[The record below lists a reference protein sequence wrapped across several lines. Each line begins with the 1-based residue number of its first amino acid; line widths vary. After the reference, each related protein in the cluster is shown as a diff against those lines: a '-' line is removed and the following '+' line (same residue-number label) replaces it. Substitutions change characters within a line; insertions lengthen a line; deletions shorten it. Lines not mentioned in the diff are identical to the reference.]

1 MSLRPLCLAVLI
13 LSLCYVFWMPASAHA
28 GVWETLAR
36 GSHQVFNSQC
46 ARPTATP
53 PPGGPTAGGLPAEEC
68 DPRTDPVRALQHDAR
83 HLNQDVFF
91 AALAEERRLQDQCAV
106 DFATELLR
114 GSRFEDVASDFQDKV
129 QLLAENMASTLRL
142 DHQLSQIAQRRRVGT
157 RGRREGDEAEMER
170 LRQQLRRH
178 LAATAAIE
186 NSIPL
191 GSHPE
196 VSRFIQ
202 QEVQRLGA
210 DAFTLGGMSQAEPPP
225 LRPIERGRFRAGL
238 RDTLRR
244 AQTAMWRDQNV
255 LQNGVRSG
263 GSDLDRATRES
274 LAQDRDLIET
284 FFARNPGLRD
294 STQAIACQVD
304 AAYGRGAEAR
314 DQALLVGSIAAT
326 AGSFGVG
333 WLARGGAAAV
343 SLSTPARLAAARGV
357 LTVRSARVLSSAAI
371 GLDTVTGLQQIDTA
385 CFQNQRGTRISSTA
399 PATADRCESY
409 HVEGL
414 AQESCSLAVGL
425 TALGIGLSSE
435 AGQRLA
441 SRALNRNRQPATAPP
456 VRVDEF
462 APLGQA
468 PVTTHAQLS
477 ATAEAQRAELQ
488 RMGVGFRETTDH
500 TVARRSTDWGWGSL
514 RIEGDTPSGLTHP
527 TGQVLQ
533 VTQVP
538 PPVAR
543 ATYRTPA
550 LQHPE
555 MAEELARLERM
566 GVRVVVDTSLPHTRY
581 GAVFDPNT
589 RSVVIRPDSSWQIF
603 QHEVQH
609 ADFNAYI
616 ARTPRLFAD
625 HQQVVREGRSLREV
639 LPPEALSRYSPRE
652 LQTMERMLRQPYSE
666 SAINETLST
675 NRELALMG
683 WRRLTWNAEAIHTR
697 RYGLNHRTDELARR
711 AAGGLPLSAEEQRIL
726 RTAQS
731 QARILNTVDSIRRSA
746 PGVAREV
753 AKGGAIGGAIG
764 GTAILTLIYSE
775 DAREMLGLTSDGRFV
790 RIPRE
795 AMSCGPNGC

>member
-1 MSLRPLCLAVLI
+1 
-13 LSLCYVFWMPASAHA
+13 
-28 GVWETLAR
+28 
-36 GSHQVFNSQC
+36 
-46 ARPTATP
+46 
-53 PPGGPTAGGLPAEEC
+53 
-68 DPRTDPVRALQHDAR
+68 
-83 HLNQDVFF
+83 
-91 AALAEERRLQDQCAV
+91 V

-114 GSRFEDVASDFQDKV
+114 GSRFEDVAADFQDKV
-129 QLLAENMASTLRL
+129 QLLAENMASALRL
-142 DHQLSQIAQRRRVGT
+142 DHQLSQIAQRRRVGA

-178 LAATAAIE
+178 LSATAAIE

-196 VSRFIQ
+196 VSRYIQ

-210 DAFTLGGMSQAEPPP
+210 DAFTLGGMSQAASPS
-225 LRPIERGRFRAGL
+225 LRPMEPSRFRAGL
-238 RDTLRR
+238 RDALRR

-263 GSDLDRATRES
+263 GTDLDRATRES

-284 FFARNPGLRD
+284 FFARNPRLRE
-294 STQAIACQVD
+294 STQDIACQVD

-343 SLSTPARLAAARGV
+343 SLSTPARLAAARSV

-385 CFQNQRGTRISSTA
+385 CFQNQRGTRISSTG

-409 HVEGL
+409 KVEGL
-414 AQESCSLAVGL
+414 AQENCTLAVGL
-425 TALGIGLSSE
+425 TALGVGLSTE
-435 AGQRLA
+435 AGQRFVTG
-441 SRALNRNRQPATAPP
+441 ALNRNRPAGTTPP
-456 VRVDEF
+456 VRPDEF
-462 APLGQA
+462 APLSQA

-488 RMGVGFRETTDH
+488 RMGVGFRETRDQTL
-500 TVARRSTDWGWGSL
+500 ARRSIDWGWGNT
-514 RIEGDTPSGLTHP
+514 RIEGDTPSGLAHP
-527 TGQVLQ
+527 TGQMLQ
-533 VTQVP
+533 ITQVP
-538 PPVAR
+538 PPVGR
-543 ATYRTPA
+543 ATYLTPA

-566 GVRVVVDTSLPHTRY
+566 GVRVVVDTSLPHTRI
-581 GAVFDPNT
+581 GAYFEPDT
-589 RSVVIRPDSSWQIF
+589 RSVVIRPDSKWHYF

-609 ADFNAYI
+609 ADFNTYI
-616 ARTPRLFAD
+616 ARTPQSFAD

-639 LPPEALSRYSPRE
+639 LPPEALSRYSLKE
-652 LQTMERMLRQPYSE
+652 LRLMERMLRQPYSE

-683 WRRLTWNAEAIHTR
+683 WRQVTWNAHAIKTR
-697 RYGLNHRTDELARR
+697 RYGLNNRIDEIARR
-711 AAGGLPLSAEEQRIL
+711 AAGGIQLSAEEQRIL

-731 QARILNTVDSIRRSA
+731 QARILNTVDSFRQTA
-746 PGVAREV
+746 YKA
-753 AKGGAIGGAIG
+753 AKASGIGAGIS